1 MLEFVGQMIG
11 GLFGRSGSGLSVPIL
26 DGAFRPNNLLEEA
39 EVLFERPG
47 LEDMAV
53 APDGTLLLAAG
64 SEVLVAGA
72 PGAGGLGAGG
82 PGAGGDGLRMA
93 ERYDGTITALTVL
106 ADGRRVVAL
115 GDRIV
120 IEGGA
125 APIAEACGRRF
136 RAITALSVM
145 TDGRI
150 LVCDASARYEGAK
163 WQYDLMTRGK
173 SGRLVALEPATGKAE
188 LLQSDLS
195 WAFGAMESDDGILI
209 SESWRHRLRRAGKGD
224 ATGELPGYPARI
236 TPTADGGFWLSLF
249 SGRAQIVE
257 FVLQENAFRR
267 EMMETID
274 PKYWISPA
282 LSSGEDFL
290 EPLQSGGVKHMGI
303 LKPWA
308 PPRSYGLAVRCD
320 ASRNPL
326 MSVHSRVGGMNH
338 GIVTT
343 LERGDEVLAL
353 SKGAGR
359 LLRMK
364 LQEIRAANGVTGGVA

>member
-11 GLFGRSGSGLSVPIL
+11 GLIGRGGSSLSVPIL
-26 DGAFRPNNLLEEA
+26 DGAFKPNNLLEEA
-39 EVLFERPG
+39 EVLLERPG
-47 LEDMAV
+47 LEDMAL
-53 APDGTLLLAAG
+53 APDGSLLVAAG
-64 SEVLVAGA
+64 AEVLAVD
-72 PGAGGLGAGG
+72 
-82 PGAGGDGLRMA
+82 GDAVRLA
-93 ERYDGTITALTVL
+93 ERHDGAITALTVL
-106 ADGRRVVAL
+106 RDGRRVVAL

-120 IEGGA
+120 IEGQA
-125 APIAEACGRRF
+125 APLTEAGGRRF
-136 RAITALSVM
+136 KAITALSVM
-145 TDGRI
+145 ADGRI
-150 LVCDASARYEGAK
+150 LVCDASARYDGDK
-163 WQYDLMTRGK
+163 WQYDLMTKGR
-173 SGRLVALEPATGKAE
+173 SGRLLALDPAGGKAE
-188 LLQSDLS
+188 LLQNDLA
-195 WAFGAMESDDGILI
+195 WAFGAMESGNGVLV
-209 SESWRHRLRRAGKGD
+209 SESWRHRLRLAGRGD

-257 FVLQENAFRR
+257 FVLQENSFRR

-320 ASRNPL
+320 ANRNPL
-326 MSVHSRVGGMNH
+326 MSVHSRVGGANH

-343 LERGDEVLAL
+343 LERGSEVLAL

-359 LLRMK
+359 LLRLD
-364 LQEIRAANGVTGGVA
+364 LQAIRIANGITGGTA

>member
-11 GLFGRSGSGLSVPIL
+11 GLIGRGGSSLSVPIL
-26 DGAFRPNNLLEEA
+26 DGAFKPNNLLEEA
-39 EVLFERPG
+39 EVLLERPG
-47 LEDMAV
+47 LEDMAL
-53 APDGTLLLAAG
+53 APDGSLLVAAG
-64 SEVLVAGA
+64 AEVLAVEEDTAQ
-72 PGAGGLGAGG
+72 LV
-82 PGAGGDGLRMA
+82 
-93 ERYDGTITALTVL
+93 ERHDGTITALTVL
-106 ADGRRVVAL
+106 RDGRRVVAL

-120 IEGGA
+120 IEGQA
-125 APIAEACGRRF
+125 APLTEAGGRRF
-136 RAITALSVM
+136 KAITALSVM
-145 TDGRI
+145 ADGRL
-150 LVCDASARYEGAK
+150 LVCDASARYDGDK
-163 WQYDLMTRGK
+163 WQYDLMTKGR
-173 SGRLVALEPATGKAE
+173 SGRLLALDPAGGKAE
-188 LLQSDLS
+188 LLQNDLA
-195 WAFGAMESDDGILI
+195 WAFGAMESGNGVLA
-209 SESWRHRLRRAGKGD
+209 SESWRHRLRLAGRGD

-257 FVLQENAFRR
+257 FVLQENSFRR

-320 ASRNPL
+320 ANRNPL
-326 MSVHSRVGGMNH
+326 MSVHSRVGGANH

-343 LERGDEVLAL
+343 LERGGEVLAL

-359 LLRMK
+359 LLRMD
-364 LQEIRAANGVTGGVA
+364 LQAIRIANGITGGTA

>member
-11 GLFGRSGSGLSVPIL
+11 GLIGRGGSSLSVPIL
-26 DGAFRPNNLLEEA
+26 DGAFKPNNLLEEA
-39 EVLFERPG
+39 DVLLERPG
-47 LEDMAV
+47 LEDMAL
-53 APDGTLLLAAG
+53 APDGSLLVAAG
-64 SEVLVAGA
+64 AEVLAIERDGA
-72 PGAGGLGAGG
+72 RLV
-82 PGAGGDGLRMA
+82 
-93 ERYDGTITALTVL
+93 ERHDGTITALAVL
-106 ADGRRVVAL
+106 RDGRRVVAL

-120 IEGGA
+120 IEGQA
-125 APIAEACGRRF
+125 APLTEAGGRRF
-136 RAITALSVM
+136 KAITALSVM
-145 TDGRI
+145 ADGRI
-150 LVCDASARYEGAK
+150 LVCDASARYDGDK
-163 WQYDLMTRGK
+163 WQYDLMTKGR
-173 SGRLVALEPATGKAE
+173 SGRLLALDPAGGKAE
-188 LLQSDLS
+188 LLQNDLA
-195 WAFGAMESDDGILI
+195 WAFGAMESGTGVLV
-209 SESWRHRLRRAGKGD
+209 SESWRHRLRLAGKGD

-257 FVLQENAFRR
+257 FVLQENSFRR

-320 ASRNPL
+320 ANRNPL
-326 MSVHSRVGGMNH
+326 MSVHSRVGGANH

-343 LERGDEVLAL
+343 LERGSEVLAL

-359 LLRMK
+359 LLRMD
-364 LQEIRAANGVTGGVA
+364 LQAIRIANGITGGTA